1 MFTLTCKAQN
11 YAWGKMG
18 HESLVGQIFAKHNPD
33 VSAEEINAKPFAEF
47 WMGDHPNGPS
57 QFTVD
62 SSNAILKELIQDEQF
77 LKDNEGK
84 TLPINSLFKLNPDRF
99 LGKTYIENFGAD
111 GSLAY
116 LFKVL
121 SVRTALSIQAHPN
134 KGLAEK
140 LHVQFPDIYKDPN
153 HKPEIAIALND
164 DFVACYG
171 FASAETIQ
179 ANLDQNPAL
188 AALFKPE
195 SLPLNEEFLKQTIS
209 KMFNE
214 LDTADNEATRRS
226 TIESIVQNINSLEE
240 SQRSQHQNLCLKL
253 VSQYGTADIG
263 ILFSFLFNILKM
275 KTGESFVISPDEPHA
290 YISGD
295 LIEAMVSSDNVV
307 RGGLTPKFKDTK
319 TL

>member
-1 MFTLTCKAQN
+1 
-11 YAWGKMG
+11 
-18 HESLVGQIFAKHNPD
+18 
-33 VSAEEINAKPFAEF
+33 
-47 WMGDHPNGPS
+47 
-57 QFTVD
+57 
-62 SSNAILKELIQDEQF
+62 
-77 LKDNEGK
+77 
-84 TLPINSLFKLNPDRF
+84 
-99 LGKTYIENFGAD
+99 
-111 GSLAY
+111 
-116 LFKVL
+116 
-121 SVRTALSIQAHPN
+121 
-134 KGLAEK
+134 
-140 LHVQFPDIYKDPN
+140 
-153 HKPEIAIALND
+153 
-164 DFVACYG
+164 
-171 FASAETIQ
+171 
-179 ANLDQNPAL
+179 
-188 AALFKPE
+188 
-195 SLPLNEEFLKQTIS
+195 
-209 KMFNE
+209 MFNE